1 MKPMG
6 WTTATAKHTIAKM
19 IVANPGKAAPT
30 TGTVS
35 MQQAGQRLDSPSG
48 VVSAVTPRAMPR
60 T

>member
-6 WTTATAKHTIAKM
+6 WTTATAKHTMAKM

-35 MQQAGQRLDSPSG
+35 MQQAGQRLIHHR
-48 VVSAVTPRAMPR
+48 VW
-60 T
+60 